1 MNNPRFA
8 IIVLVAIGVLLV
20 VLRGSVIRNVF
31 RSVGRTLS
39 SYGSQA
45 SGHYQKH
52 WRPALRRR
60 QPFLSPRAW
69 SEKLR
74 RAARDVHNVPESS
87 MTDHFTRSPFA
98 AMAFAL
104 WLEAR
109 GSLIIRLA
117 LRQLQERPEKEGY
130 PITLVSLYRPGFKET
145 DLH

>member
-1 MNNPRFA
+1 
-8 IIVLVAIGVLLV
+8 
-20 VLRGSVIRNVF
+20 
-31 RSVGRTLS
+31 
-39 SYGSQA
+39 
-45 SGHYQKH
+45 
-52 WRPALRRR
+52 
-60 QPFLSPRAW
+60 
-69 SEKLR
+69 
-74 RAARDVHNVPESS
+74 
-87 MTDHFTRSPFA
+87 MTDHFTGSPFA